1 MRTKI
6 KHLEIILKVSERCN
20 INCTY
25 CYVFNLGNELAI
37 NSKPVISASTIGDLR
52 RFLEN
57 AAIEHGIETLV
68 IDFHGGEPLM
78 MGKKKFAAAC
88 EVFRSGNYGNGELHL
103 ACQTNGILID
113 DEWIDLF
120 SKYGVGVGVS
130 IDGPKHIN
138 DKHRLDH
145 KGRST
150 YEGTV
155 KGFRLLQA
163 AYAAGKLELEPG
175 ILSVANP
182 FVKGSEIYRHFVDT
196 LNCKRFDLLIPD
208 ESHFSCKNPNEIADF
223 YCSAI
228 DEFFFDG
235 NPDINIR
242 YINTHVQ
249 AIVSN
254 NHAQTLGVSKSTS
267 DAIAITVMSD
277 GDIYIDDTLRSTNDE
292 LFSPIGNV
300 REISFSGVKE
310 SWQFKKS
317 AHIANNPPA
326 DCKDCLWKKVCGGG
340 SMIQRYSKEE
350 GFERKSVYC
359 PSIKKIFSRMTSHLI
374 SAGIP
379 EEKISKNL
387 EG

>member
-1 MRTKI
+1 MNKI
-6 KHLEIILKVSERCN
+6 RHLEIILKVSERCN

-25 CYVFNLGNELAI
+25 CYVFNLGNELAV
-37 NSKPVISASTIGDLR
+37 NSKPVIATSTIEDLR

-57 AAIEHGIETLV
+57 AAITHDIDTLV

-78 MGKKKFAAAC
+78 IGKKKFAAAC
-88 EVFRSGNYGNGELHL
+88 KIFRAGNYGNAELHL
-103 ACQTNGILID
+103 ACQSNGILID

-120 SKYGVGVGVS
+120 SKYHVGVGVS

-138 DKHRLDH
+138 DKHRLDR

-155 KGFRLLQA
+155 NGFRLLQS
-163 AYAAGKLELEPG
+163 AYAAGRLHLEPG

-182 FVKGSEIYRHFVDT
+182 SVTGAEIYRHFVDT
-196 LNCKRFDLLIPD
+196 LNCQRFDLLIPD
-208 ESHFSCKNPNEIADF
+208 ESHASCKDPNEIADF

-228 DEFFFDG
+228 DEFFADG
-235 NPDINIR
+235 NPNIDIR
-242 YINTHVQ
+242 YISTHIHSIIGNDHAP
-249 AIVSN
+249 AI
-254 NHAQTLGVSKSTS
+254 GVNKATS
-267 DAIAITVMSD
+267 DVFALTVMSD
-277 GDIYIDDTLRSTNDE
+277 GEIYLDDTLRSTNHE

-300 REISFSGVKE
+300 RSLALSDVMD

-317 AHIANNPPA
+317 SDIENNLPS
-326 DCKDCLWKKVCGGG
+326 DCTGCIWKKVCSGG
-340 SMIQRYSKEE
+340 SMIQRFSKEE
-350 GFERKSVYC
+350 AFQRKSVYC
-359 PSIKKIFSRMTSHLI
+359 PSLKKIFSRIAAHLI

-379 EEKISKNL
+379 EERISKNL